1 MITNAV
7 RIIAGPTIGR
17 TLAELGAQVI
27 KVNPPHLRDI
37 NLLQYTLTTGTH
49 TVALDAR
56 QPEQKA
62 QLESLIA
69 EADVFIDGYRP
80 GSLERL
86 GFGKERVM
94 ELAGSKGI
102 IYIDENAYGMEGML
116 YLSWMHHAIK
126 LKPIGYHQSQV
137 LIVIVL
143 VGNKLPIRLVV
154 VLWCKAKVW
163 VRKVLCFLHCLSR
176 IC

>member
-1 MITNAV
+1 MMINAV

-27 KVNPPHLRDI
+27 KVNPPHLRDV

-56 QPEQKA
+56 QPDQKA

-94 ELAGSKGI
+94 ELAGSRGI
-102 IYIDENAYGMEGML
+102 IYIDENAYGMEGM
-116 YLSWMHHAIK
+116 
-126 LKPIGYHQSQV
+126 
-137 LIVIVL
+137 
-143 VGNKLPIRLVV
+143 
-154 VLWCKAKVW
+154 
-163 VRKVLCFLHCLSR
+163 
-176 IC
+176 